1 MREGSTR
8 LSDPNFSFRFS
19 DTDEEFDGSH
29 SNFSSNEPHGSPMLK
44 SPWYPGTPWSMNNLD
59 DSSCPMNGLVGS
71 LVREE
76 GHIYS
81 LAASGDLLYTGS
93 DSKNIRVWKN
103 MNEFSAFKSNSGLVK
118 AIIIS
123 GEKIFTGHHDGR
135 VRVWKASSK
144 NPTHY
149 HRVGTFPSVFG
160 IFKCSMKPMSYID
173 VRRKHPA
180 VWVKHHDV
188 ISCLSLNQEVGLL
201 YSGSWDRTFKVW
213 KMSDGKCVE
222 SVKAH
227 EDAVNSVISTAEGF
241 VFTGSA
247 DGSVKVWKRE
257 GKGRRSLKHIF
268 VKTLLNQD
276 SAVTALAVTKNG
288 SFVYCGTSDGIVN
301 FWVRE
306 NQLAHGG
313 ALNGHKLAVLC
324 LSTAG
329 SLVFSGSADK
339 MICVWKREGVM
350 HTCMSVLTG
359 HSGPV
364 KCLAVVGEM
373 ESTTAR
379 RWKVY
384 SGSLD
389 KSIKVWS
396 VSELAPVMQTVTQNG
411 SQIRSAKY

>member
-1 MREGSTR
+1 MREGGRR
-8 LSDPNFSFRFS
+8 LSDPNFSFHFS
-19 DTDEEFDGSH
+19 ETDGEISDRH
-29 SNFSSNEPHGSPMLK
+29 SDFSGNEPVGSPMMK
-44 SPWYPGTPWSMNNLD
+44 SPWNPGTPWTVASLD
-59 DSSCPMNGLVGS
+59 EDSSCPKNTLVGS

-103 MNEFSAFKSNSGLVK
+103 MQEFSAFKSNSGLVK
-118 AIIIS
+118 AIIVS

-144 NPTHY
+144 NPSHY

-160 IFKCSMKPMSYID
+160 VFGVSIRPIH
-173 VRRKHPA
+173 RKHTA
-180 VWVKHHDV
+180 VWIKHSDV
-188 ISCLSLNQEVGLL
+188 ISCLSLDQEVGLL

-213 KMSDGKCVE
+213 KMSTSKCVE

-227 EDAVNSVISTAEGF
+227 DDAVNSVISTVEGF

-257 GKGRRSLKHIF
+257 GKGRKSLKHIY
-268 VKTLLNQD
+268 VKTLLNQE
-276 SAVTALAVTKNG
+276 SAVTALTVSKNG
-288 SFVYCGTSDGIVN
+288 SFVYSGTSDGIVN
-301 FWVRE
+301 FWERE

-313 ALNGHKLAVLC
+313 LLNGHKLAVLC
-324 LSTAG
+324 LSAAG

-339 MICVWKREGVM
+339 MICVWKREGLI

-364 KCLAVVGEM
+364 KCLAVVREM

-396 VSELAPVMQTVTQNG
+396 VSELAPVMQQMTVVQNG
-411 SQIRSAKY
+411 SQVRSAKY